1 MSFCYFTLEM
11 QIHNSPIKRLL
22 ICGKKCLLLR
32 EKRAKRPLS
41 LCVPSRGIMAVGG
54 GWADNTELRKECG
67 KSLTFEQL
75 LFRKC
80 LPMTTAGS
88 VVCTDFDKVRWLFMT
103 SP

>member
-1 MSFCYFTLEM
+1 MWKEV
-11 QIHNSPIKRLL
+11 LL
-22 ICGKKCLLLR
+22 FR

-41 LCVPSRGIMAVGG
+41 LCIPSLGIIAVGG
-54 GWADNTELRKECG
+54 VWADKSELRKQCG

-75 LFRKC
+75 LFKKC

-88 VVCTDFDKVRWLFMT
+88 VVCTDLDKVRWLFMT